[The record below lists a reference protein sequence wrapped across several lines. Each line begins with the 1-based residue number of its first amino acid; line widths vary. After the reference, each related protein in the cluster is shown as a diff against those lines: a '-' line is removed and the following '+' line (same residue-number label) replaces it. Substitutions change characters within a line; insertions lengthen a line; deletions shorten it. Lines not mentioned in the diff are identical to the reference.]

1 MNLNNVVP
9 AQVQRNGT
17 EQTMEQNRIQKQTQ
31 AFKGIRYKEDMLFLI
46 SGDRI
51 DNSLTGAGTINHP
64 YGKKNQIPTS
74 HHMKYIPNICKR
86 LQLLNSLHSTAYI
99 SLNMGFFK
107 YALPHLSAFVYTIP
121 SV

>member
-1 MNLNNVVP
+1 
-9 AQVQRNGT
+9 
-17 EQTMEQNRIQKQTQ
+17 MEQNRIQKQTQ
-31 AFKGIRYKEDMLFLI
+31 AFKGIWYKKEILFLI

-64 YGKKNQIPTS
+64 YVGESQIPTS
-74 HHMKYIPNICKR
+74 HHMKYIPNIFKR
-86 LQLLNSLHSTAYI
+86 LQLLNTLHSTAYI

-107 YALPHLSAFVYTIP
+107 YALAYLSAFVYTIP